1 MDAGAIIGKE
11 FTFIEEVPQFNLK
24 VPFILVLN
32 ADGSYT
38 ITEENP
44 NMGQKI
50 YTGSTFT
57 YDGTYILTGP
67 IEEGG
72 KPIAGWFEA
81 DGSCYW
87 KLEGETLTPVK
98 Y

>member
-1 MDAGAIIGKE
+1 
-11 FTFIEEVPQFNLK
+11 
-24 VPFILVLN
+24 
-32 ADGSYT
+32 
-38 ITEENP
+38 
-44 NMGQKI
+44 MGQKI
-50 YTGSTFT
+50 YKGSTFA